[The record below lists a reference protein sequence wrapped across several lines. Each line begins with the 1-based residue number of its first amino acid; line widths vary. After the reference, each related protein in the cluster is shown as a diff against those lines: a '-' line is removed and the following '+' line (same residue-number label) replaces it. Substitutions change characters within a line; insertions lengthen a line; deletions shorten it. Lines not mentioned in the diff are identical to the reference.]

1 MIENKIEKTNADK
14 WIAAPINKMSK
25 IETGNN
31 QTDRIRP
38 GRKNLKIMSP
48 TAASDTKKQFVG
60 F

>member
-14 WIAAPINKMSK
+14 WNPIHKMSK